1 MKGKI
6 TISGEEVRGMVESH
20 IRNHFL
26 IGFRVTEIKLDG
38 YRSYDPS
45 LEVAFT
51 NEPEEEPEEEEG
63 AEAE

>member
-1 MKGKI
+1 MKGKM
-6 TISGEEVRGMVESH
+6 TISGEEVREMVEKH
-20 IRNHFL
+20 IHAHVL

-51 NEPEEEPEEEEG
+51 NDPEEEPDEEEG
-63 AEAE
+63 AEA